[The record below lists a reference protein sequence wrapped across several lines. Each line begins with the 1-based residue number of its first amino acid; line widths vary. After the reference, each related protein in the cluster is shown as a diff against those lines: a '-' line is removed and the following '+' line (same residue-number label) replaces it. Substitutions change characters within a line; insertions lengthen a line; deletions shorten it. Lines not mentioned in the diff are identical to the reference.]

1 MTNES
6 SSGRQQRAVQTLA
19 SALQECFDASIEVAE
34 QRVLR
39 SVDDRVKAMGKRLEA
54 RIDSRADRQ
63 DETLRLIWRQVGGSA
78 NQRLPIDG

>member
-78 NQRLPIDG
+78 NKRLPIDG